1 MTEAYRSALDISFD
15 VKAGLLI
22 RQTHHWAADVF
33 LVAIVL
39 HLLRVF
45 FTGAYRKPRELTYL
59 IGVTML
65 ALALLE
71 GYLGYSLVDDLL
83 SGMGL
88 AIGYSVLV
96 SVPLVGANLAL
107 LVWGGAVPRRHR
119 LPGRGCTSRTC
130 CCCRSRSATLLA
142 LHLLL
147 VASRHHTQFARPA
160 AGRTGGSSG
169 CRCSPRTS
177 PRTLGLLFAVAAVLV
192 LLGGLA
198 QINPIWLWGPYHVD
212 AGTNGAQPDWYLGWL
227 IGALRL
233 VPGFDVVIGGRTVV
247 PNPFWGGALFPGVV
261 FGFLYLWPWLERRFT
276 RRPRLGERARPPA
289 RPPEAHRYRRRARDV
304 AVRDLPRRLRRPRV
318 GDRSASRTPRRS
330 GPTACSS
337 SWRPSSRTLLRGA
350 CAASSSR
357 ASASRSAGGGP
368 RRRRCD
374 EPNRSRCRTERSEE
388 TVARNQGGTMS
399 GIDVDTGE
407 HPQIARREPEE
418 SDTFRWR
425 FDQLVLAGYS
435 EHSARRAGDERRRR
449 PAPRVR
455 PARERLPGGDGGR
468 DPRLSG
474 YNRVTARSDEQRRA
488 VRGEHANRIASER
501 APTGT

>member
-1 MTEAYRSALDISFD
+1 VIRAAVRVLDERTGSVPQIRRALRYVFPDHWSFLLGEVALYSFVVLVATGIYLTLFFEPSSAPTVYHGSYAPLQGTRMTEAYRSALDISFD

-96 SVPLVGANLAL
+96 SVPFVGANLAL
-107 LVWGGAVPRRHR
+107 LVWGGPFPGDTDFWPRMYIAHVFL
-119 LPGRGCTSRTC
+119 LPVAI
-130 CCCRSRSATLLA
+130 ATLLS

-147 VASRHHTQFARPA
+147 VASRHHTQFRGKEFGGARRSNRRLVGMPMFPA
-160 AGRTGGSSG
+160 YA
-169 CRCSPRTS
+169 PRS
-177 PRTLGLLFAVAAVLV
+177 LGLLFAVAAVLV

-233 VPGFDVVIGGRTVV
+233 MPGWDLVIGGRTVV
-247 PNPFWGGALFPGVV
+247 PNPFWGGALFPGLI
-261 FGFLYLWPWLERRFT
+261 FGFLYVWPWLERRFT
-276 RRPRLGERARPPA
+276 GDRGWANVLERPRERPTRTGIGAALVTWLFVIFLAGSADRVSVTFGVSYTTQIWV
-289 RPPEAHRYRRRARDV
+289 YRV
-304 AVRDLPRRLRRPRV
+304 LFF
-318 GDRSASRTPRRS
+318 
-330 GPTACSS
+330 
-337 SWRPSSRTLLRGA
+337 
-350 CAASSSR
+350 AAPVL
-357 ASASRSAGGGP
+357 AFL
-368 RRRRCD
+368 
-374 EPNRSRCRTERSEE
+374 
-388 TVARNQGGTMS
+388 
-399 GIDVDTGE
+399 
-407 HPQIARREPEE
+407 IARRVCRE
-418 SDTFRWR
+418 
-425 FDQLVLAGYS
+425 LLAG
-435 EHSARRAGDERRRR
+435 ERVEARRREVEAEAG
-449 PAPRVR
+449 
-455 PARERLPGGDGGR
+455 
-468 DPRLSG
+468 
-474 YNRVTARSDEQRRA
+474 
-488 VRGEHANRIASER
+488 
-501 APTGT
+501 